1 MDISN
6 TLKVPV
12 DTNELLTTSVL
23 IKSESDA
30 VADVKKIRLAMDKHL
45 VSKPLKDYLD
55 DSDLDVSEY
64 NSGKR
69 VQKPW
74 VSTIA
79 IEVAEL
85 NDCVVAIAGGVRS
98 NLRYEFKG
106 FKADADLC
114 VLMTG
119 YLVDMCDSIYDSSKG
134 MLGLS
139 GLSDKNV
146 FYAVMATT
154 MKTNLKQAQ
163 DGRAEFLCVDD
174 DRGNN
179 HNQRVRIV
187 GKEYGKTA
195 FKPIKTKH
203 KNRRAEITTTKSG
216 FYATPIA

>member
-1 MDISN
+1 MNISN
-6 TLKVPV
+6 TSETPV
-12 DTNELLTTSVL
+12 AINELLTTSAL

-30 VADVKKIRLAMDKHL
+30 VAVVKKIRLVMDKHL
-45 VSKPLKDYLD
+45 VSNPLKDYLD

-79 IEVAEL
+79 IELAEL

-114 VLMTG
+114 VLMTS
-119 YLVDMCDSIYDSSKG
+119 YLIDMCDSIYDNSKG

-139 GLSDKNV
+139 GLSDKND
-146 FYAVMATT
+146 FYAVVATT
-154 MKTNLKQAQ
+154 MKNSLKQAQ
-163 DGRAEFLCVDD
+163 DERAEFLCADD

-179 HNQRVRIV
+179 HNQRVRMV
-187 GKEYGKTA
+187 SKEYGKTA
-195 FKPIKTKH
+195 FQPIKTQH

-216 FYATPIA
+216 FYATPTA